1 MFFHKIKIMFTV
13 IFGIILIAFAV
24 FAALPAGI
32 GLGWGS
38 EILFVLKGA
47 LPVLAVLF
55 GIFVIFIGVAD
66 INDRREAKREEEEAE
81 KADSNEKQGKKS

>member
-1 MFFHKIKIMFTV
+1 MFTV

-66 INDRREAKREEEEAE
+66 INDRREAKLEEEEAE
-81 KADSNEKQGKKS
+81 KAADSNEKQGKKS

>member
-1 MFFHKIKIMFTV
+1 MFTV

-24 FAALPAGI
+24 FAALPVGI
-32 GLGWGS
+32 GLGWGN
-38 EILFVLKGA
+38 EIVFVLKGA

-66 INDRREAKREEEEAE
+66 INDRREAKREEKEAE
-81 KADSNEKQGKKS
+81 KAD